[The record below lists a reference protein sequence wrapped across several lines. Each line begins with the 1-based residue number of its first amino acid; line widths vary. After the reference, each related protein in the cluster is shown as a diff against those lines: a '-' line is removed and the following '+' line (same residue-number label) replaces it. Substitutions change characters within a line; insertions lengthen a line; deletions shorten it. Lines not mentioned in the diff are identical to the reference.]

1 MRHGRKP
8 ISIIG
13 YRKFPR
19 KISMKKNQPM
29 LKQFTSMWIY
39 EVLFSFL
46 DSAGTYMKGLF
57 APARGR
63 LASIQFQMVLGG
75 KNE

>member
-1 MRHGRKP
+1 
-8 ISIIG
+8 
-13 YRKFPR
+13 
-19 KISMKKNQPM
+19 MKKNQPM
-29 LKQFTSMWIY
+29 LKPFTSMWIY

-46 DSAGTYMKGLF
+46 DSAETYMKGLV

-63 LASIQFQMVLGG
+63 LASKPFQVVLGG